1 MDTQTA
7 AKERLLAKLPSI
19 RSRAIGAKMRVAMDK
34 KMSIV
39 GVIKDVEFGYWQE
52 HVRSLQ
58 LIFSVTLE
66 CGENK
71 TLRKVSVANVP
82 TLY

>member
-19 RSRAIGAKMRVAMDK
+19 RSRAIGAKMRVATDK

-39 GVIKDVEFGYWQE
+39 GVIKDVEFGFWQE
-52 HVRSLQ
+52 HARSLQ
-58 LIFSVTLE
+58 LIFNVTLE

-71 TLRKVSVANVP
+71 TLRKVNVASVP
-82 TLY
+82 TL